1 MKQMLLPQRPHQRV
15 LNEIVGKLGIAGER
29 PRIASQRRDRSLD
42 SLPESDQRVLPSN
55 STAAQ
60 RLSPIHHGIL
70 AAARIA
76 PRQDHII
83 RINTVAGA
91 IFPARPA
98 RLRRQ
103 MPAACGAFPPVP

>member
-1 MKQMLLPQRPHQRV
+1 MKQMFRPQRPHQRV
-15 LNEIVGKLGIAGER
+15 LNEIVSELGVAGER
-29 PRIASQRRDRSLD
+29 PRIASQRRDRSFD

-60 RLSPIHHGIL
+60 RLSPIHYGIL

-83 RINTVAGA
+83 GINTVGGA
-91 IFPARPA
+91 IFPARP
-98 RLRRQ
+98 RV
-103 MPAACGAFPPVP
+103 GAGK